1 MQFNLFFA
9 YNISNKTMSAEPEES
24 LTIKQKPSVGDRV
37 DATIRATAEAAE
49 RARSYAKES
58 VGNFKSLR
66 SEIKWPLVIILV
78 IIVLIAIIMS
88 IVVAQSDDSPA
99 AIGFMSTMWILSII
113 IGVIYVKVLNSGDKS
128 A

>member
-1 MQFNLFFA
+1 MSTPDPDQT
-9 YNISNKTMSAEPEES
+9 IQQKT
-24 LTIKQKPSVGDRV
+24 VGDRV
-37 DATIRATAEAAE
+37 DAGIESIQKAASQ
-49 RARSYAKES
+49 ARSYAKES
-58 VGNFKSLR
+58 VSNFKSLR

-113 IGVIYVKVLNSGDKS
+113 IGVIYVKVLNSSDKS